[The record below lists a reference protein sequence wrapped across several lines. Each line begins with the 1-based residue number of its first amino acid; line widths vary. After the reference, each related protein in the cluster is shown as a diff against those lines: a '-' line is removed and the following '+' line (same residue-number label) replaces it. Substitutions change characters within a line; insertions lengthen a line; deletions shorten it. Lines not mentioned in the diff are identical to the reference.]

1 MSTILLG
8 ILAAVIAEQLSAT
21 FPSLALKLVRW
32 SAGRRYAGNPARAEV
47 RAEELEAL
55 IEERPGGLLKLT
67 TALGFAA
74 ATVWS
79 AVRRALGE
87 HPVITIARAV
97 IICSRAVW
105 NAYVALCFLIGGAIM
120 VGLMVGISVGS
131 VAVHVTGTLGPD
143 IGFGMGIAAARVC
156 RMVLRRPRLCSPR
169 RCVPR
174 KGRHQRGR
182 ATHHAKRTPAGDETR
197 LLHGRAVVVTAD
209 PETPSQRSVLTSSAV
224 DGTGLPAPLR
234 CGLLLLTWRVIT
246 VHYHSLRAWFRRMAD
261 FGLWMS
267 PQNPHKSASAAG
279 GPHKNS
285 TYKTAL
291 PGTRRHGR

>member
-8 ILAAVIAEQLSAT
+8 ILAAVVAEQLSAT

-79 AVRRALGE
+79 AARHALGE

-131 VAVHVTGTLGPD
+131 VAAHVTGTLGPD
-143 IGFGMGIAAARVC
+143 IGFGMGIAAAAAYAVWF
-156 RMVLRRPRLCSPR
+156 
-169 RCVPR
+169 CVALVSAAR
-174 KGRHQRGR
+174 DGVFREKDGTKEG
-182 ATHHAKRTPAGDETR
+182 E
-197 LLHGRAVVVTAD
+197 LLT
-209 PETPSQRSVLTSSAV
+209 TPSGRQ
-224 DGTGLPAPLR
+224 
-234 CGLLLLTWRVIT
+234 
-246 VHYHSLRAWFRRMAD
+246 
-261 FGLWMS
+261 
-267 PQNPHKSASAAG
+267 
-279 GPHKNS
+279 
-285 TYKTAL
+285 
-291 PGTRRHGR
+291 PGTKNGSYTDER